1 MRNNN
6 PYYDDGHFQDDM
18 PEEEQYY
25 NNTHN
30 QNQGPG
36 GEPGQPE
43 QEMPEEERFFKD
55 FTHPDIDS
63 KDPSLGNNLIKI
75 YEEEIPFEL
84 RYETDNLTEEDKSV
98 FKSLICKV
106 LSTDEMSEQVNIKIE
121 IASDSDLYFYYKT
134 EINSSLFDKIKEE
147 QKLTCDFMN
156 FSDLLIKYF
165 DLCLNNTKSYLAVL
179 SIKTDK
185 NAKMELMEN
194 LDYKFVEL
202 INLDFSPAS
211 QEVISKQI
219 CYRYNSMR
227 AVQDLMQNR
236 IDIINNVLR
245 EMDPQLISDV
255 KTAIKKSN
263 EEKVIEP
270 KKEKEDEKE
279 KEKEK
284 ENNKSIKNSRND
296 TNK

>member
-6 PYYDDGHFQDDM
+6 PYYDDGHFRDDM

-30 QNQGPG
+30 QNQGQG
-36 GEPGQPE
+36 GEPAQPE

-75 YEEEIPFEL
+75 YEEEIPFEI

-227 AVQDLMQNR
+227 AVQDIMQNR

-263 EEKVIEP
+263 KEKAIEP
-270 KKEKEDEKE
+270 KKEKEDE